1 MGRPPPPTARPRP
14 PTARTYASNVIN
26 TQKLKSA
33 GRRRWL
39 HWGPRNVCRCCSPS
53 ICACVLVSCSV
64 STGIGVRCLHT
75 RSRNNILFVCF
86 VIKNQLQDIF
96 RPDSRQRNYNLGGP
110 GLLYSQVRVY
120 TAILPATCNMSE
132 RKADTLTLKMLSDF
146 IRPNQYSA
154 IKINRVR
161 KLKECIVTRP
171 L

>member
-1 MGRPPPPTARPRP
+1 MLQPEHMCMCVGILQCEHGYWCAVFTH
-14 PTARTYASNVIN
+14 T
-26 TQKLKSA
+26 KSQQ
-33 GRRRWL
+33 
-39 HWGPRNVCRCCSPS
+39 HPF
-53 ICACVLVSCSV
+53 CV
-64 STGIGVRCLHT
+64 
-75 RSRNNILFVCF
+75 F

-120 TAILPATCNMSE
+120 TAILPATCNMSV
-132 RKADTLTLKMLSDF
+132 RKADTPTLKMLSDF